1 MRLLII
7 EDNVRLAELMAE
19 GLARRGMACDRARNL
34 SQADDALAAA
44 SYDAVVVDLGLPDG
58 DGLEW
63 LRARRRTGFD
73 VPALILTAR
82 GALEDRVKGLDAG
95 ADDYVVKPAEPE
107 EIAARLRALLRRP
120 GARATPVIEVGE
132 LRFDSAARVAS
143 FAGNRL
149 ELTRREADLLELL
162 MRQAG
167 SVVRRAAIENALYSF
182 NDEVSPNAVEA
193 VVSRLRRRLE
203 DKGARHMLHTIRG
216 LGYIMEDKAA

>member
-7 EDNVRLAELMAE
+7 EDNVRLAGLLAD
-19 GLARRGMACDRARNL
+19 GLARRGLVCDCAPDL
-34 SQADDALAAA
+34 AAADDALAAA
-44 SYDAVVVDLGLPDG
+44 RYDAVVVDLGLPDG

-63 LRARRRTGFD
+63 LHARRRGGFD

-82 GALEDRVKGLDAG
+82 GALEDRVRGLDAG
-95 ADDYVVKPAEPE
+95 ADDYVIKPAEPE

-143 FAGNRL
+143 YAGNRL

-167 SVVRRAAIENALYSF
+167 SVVRRTAIENALYNF

-216 LGYIMEDKAA
+216 LGYIMEDKTA